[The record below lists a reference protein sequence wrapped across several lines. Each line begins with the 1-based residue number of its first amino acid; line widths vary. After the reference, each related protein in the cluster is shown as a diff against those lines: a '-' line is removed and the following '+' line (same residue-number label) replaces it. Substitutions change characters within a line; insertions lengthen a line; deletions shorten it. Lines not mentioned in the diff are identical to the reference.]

1 MRCEMKLSRAN
12 SKRCP
17 ALNPNGIP
25 PQSPRLRGTSYLG
38 KPRDEHDNPNGVV
51 AMSPVTFPRHP
62 CRNPVGVDGSSPTF
76 TQGSSFLATLG
87 FKPQSLWDCPDAKP
101 GRYIIAL
108 KVIDIFGNDARTLM
122 PVTVG

>member
-38 KPRDEHDNPNGVV
+38 KPRDEHANPNGVE
-51 AMSPVTFPRHP
+51 
-62 CRNPVGVDGSSPTF
+62 NSSPTF
-76 TQGSSFLATLG
+76 TQGSSFLATLD

-101 GRYIIAL
+101 GRYIIAV
-108 KVIDIFGNDARTLM
+108 KVIDIFGNDTMTLV
-122 PVTVG
+122 PVTAG